1 LRLIATQILAE
12 NGGVKRCVSSPE
24 MPMKKTSAKFVSA
37 IFASILASST
47 LMAAPEGEKAA
58 DTCLLGPSAS
68 PPGGHWYYRVDRAN
82 KRNCW
87 YLRQERER
95 VARKP
100 ADEDS
105 RRTEQ
110 AAVPAP
116 PKKPVAQ
123 RSISDAR
130 AELPPPQ
137 TSFEQDTK
145 VAATQRIPAVPVEAP
160 RADNNQRA
168 GTSDANLLS
177 TAVAARPG
185 HPGCGDPVPAHSRRS
200 TAAAARRTA
209 GAARRGQQ
217 RDIWK
222 TGAIAADAADGAGRR
237 TVGSL
242 RDRKCRLQPRQ
253 PAIDP
258 PVAERADAAIRFFPA
273 TARPRHGRSKAK
285 DRANAGANTKA
296 FRGVSW
302 LFLELALQGADEPG
316 EADAARAL
324 QPLGLED

>member
-1 LRLIATQILAE
+1 LRLIVTQILAE
-12 NGGVKRCVSSPE
+12 NGSVKRCVSSPE

-37 IFASILASST
+37 IFVSILASST

-137 TSFEQDTK
+137 PSSEQDTK
-145 VAATQRIPAVPVEAP
+145 VAATQRIPAAPVEAP

-177 TAVAARPG
+177 TAVASRWP
-185 HPGCGDPVPAHSRRS
+185 DPLAATPSAAPPPAPATRVAETQSQPTPATAPPSQPAAPPAPPVAANKATSGKPALSLPMLLTVLVGGLSVLCVIGSAVFSRGNRRS
-200 TAAAARRTA
+200 TRRSRSA
-209 GAARRGQQ
+209 PMPPFDFSQ
-217 RDIWK
+217 
-222 TGAIAADAADGAGRR
+222 
-237 TVGSL
+237 
-242 RDRKCRLQPRQ
+242 QPR
-253 PAIDP
+253 
-258 PVAERADAAIRFFPA
+258 
-273 TARPRHGRSKAK
+273 
-285 DRANAGANTKA
+285 
-296 FRGVSW
+296 
-302 LFLELALQGADEPG
+302 
-316 EADAARAL
+316 ARATDDPKRRIEQVL
-324 QPLGLED
+324 AQIQKRSAA

>member
-1 LRLIATQILAE
+1 
-12 NGGVKRCVSSPE
+12 
-24 MPMKKTSAKFVSA
+24 MKKTSAKLVSA

-123 RSISDAR
+123 HSISDAR

-145 VAATQRIPAVPVEAP
+145 VAATQRIPAAPVEAP

-168 GTSDANLLS
+168 ATSDANLLS
-177 TAVAARPG
+177 TAVASRWP
-185 HPGCGDPVPAHSRRS
+185 DPLAATPSAAPPPAPATRVA
-200 TAAAARRTA
+200 AAAARRTA

-217 RDIWK
+217 RYIWK

-242 RDRKCRLQPRQ
+242 RDRKCRLQPWQ

-258 PVAERADAAIRFFPA
+258 PVAERADAAIRFFRA
-273 TARPRHGRSKAK
+273 TARPHHGRSKAE

-296 FRGVSW
+296 FRGVS
-302 LFLELALQGADEPG
+302 
-316 EADAARAL
+316 
-324 QPLGLED
+324 